1 MLLLLGCLV
10 DGKLFNDSYL
20 FQLSIFGET
29 RNNGHST
36 FLTLKHFLSCVD
48 CVNVLGPAQFEVF
61 KSSIRDGVDGVLP
74 VIMSSTLQYLSSE
87 YILHL
92 NYHTG
97 QPGQVYIW
105 TD

>member
-1 MLLLLGCLV
+1 MIYTY
-10 DGKLFNDSYL
+10 FNYL
-20 FQLSIFGET
+20 W
-29 RNNGHST
+29 RNNNNGHST